1 MVHKVANF
9 LNKGLWMIRSQEMP
23 FFKRVSLNAARILM
37 LTGRFFIQ
45 NQCTV
50 KASALT
56 YYTLLSIVPILALIF
71 GFAKGYGYAEML
83 QEKLR
88 GWMSAYPDMAEKII
102 EFSDRTLQNAKG
114 GVVAGV
120 GVILLIWTAVKL
132 LSNIE
137 LSLNGI
143 WGVKRGRT
151 MIRKISDY
159 IAILIICPFLML
171 TAGSGIVFAASHLNG
186 FTQKLPFSSTIWISP
201 SQPQT

>member
-1 MVHKVANF
+1 MVHKVTNF

-23 FFKRVSLNAARILM
+23 FFKRISLNAARILM

-132 LSNIE
+132 LSKI
-137 LSLNGI
+137 
-143 WGVKRGRT
+143 GR
-151 MIRKISDY
+151 
-159 IAILIICPFLML
+159 AH
-171 TAGSGIVFAASHLNG
+171 V
-186 FTQKLPFSSTIWISP
+186 
-201 SQPQT
+201 